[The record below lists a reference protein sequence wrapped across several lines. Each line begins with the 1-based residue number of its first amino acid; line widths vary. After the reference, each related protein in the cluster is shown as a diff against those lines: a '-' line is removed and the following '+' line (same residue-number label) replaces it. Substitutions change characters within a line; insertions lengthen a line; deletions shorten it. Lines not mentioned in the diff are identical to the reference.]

1 MKLNLKRR
9 SCPCLIIWLCLEI
22 LRVKIC
28 TVGINSFLKLS
39 YVTDPFRWIIFPWP
53 CQAVKVGRIWKNWKQ
68 VISQLRSCALGW
80 GNLRPFVLR
89 CIQLTVPLTD
99 DNTQAGKVLVLSYS
113 LIFFLIAVSEI
124 HDDCPFG
131 TFNAIFSLRTFTFY
145 NKSHFWSF
153 VCFHWSNTWKML

>member
-22 LRVKIC
+22 VRVKIC

-53 CQAVKVGRIWKNWKQ
+53 CQTVKVGRIWKNWKQ
-68 VISQLRSCALGW
+68 VISQLRWCALGW

-89 CIQLTVPLTD
+89 CIQLTVTFTD
-99 DNTQAGKVLVLSYS
+99 DKDTGRKGSCVIIQFGF
-113 LIFFLIAVSEI
+113 FFLIAVSKQ
-124 HDDCPFG
+124 FLKY
-131 TFNAIFSLRTFTFY
+131 TLNVLLARLMKSVFNHFFFEDFY
-145 NKSHFWSF
+145 I
-153 VCFHWSNTWKML
+153 L